1 MRRFETGLRKILLYF
16 LHFSATFYSLSDVSS
31 AAKLSSVPLRYHCT
45 GGSRYRDRTA
55 KQEPSCADALGS
67 LPLATLS
74 TAEIHRPALESDSCP
89 LPRFPSMFS
98 IKNDDD
104 DDDAFDEV
112 GAWFRDRFSSMFSQR
127 NYAAS
132 APAPSGSCLDR
143 ALRPPESPTLIFKR
157 RSLRALA

>member
-1 MRRFETGLRKILLYF
+1 MLYF
-16 LHFSATFYSLSDVSS
+16 LNFSATLYSLSDVSS

-55 KQEPSCADALGS
+55 KQEPSCADAFGS

-89 LPRFPSMFS
+89 LLRFPSMFS
-98 IKNDDD
+98 IKNDD

-112 GAWFRDRFSSMFSQR
+112 GAWFRDRFSSMFSQKKLR
-127 NYAAS
+127 CVCASRERFLPRLCVAA
-132 APAPSGSCLDR
+132 ARIPN
-143 ALRPPESPTLIFKR
+143 THFKR